1 MRGATV
7 AILYADGVEKISIH
21 APRAGGDTNATGGS
35 FKLLNIS
42 IHAPRA
48 GGDLPPG
55 NRQPLGNVISIHAP
69 RAGGDGWRDANK
81 ELPKISIHAP
91 RAGGD
96 LSLLQSGLLSYHFN
110 PRPPCGG
117 RLLPDEKSEPPRI
130 FQSTPPV
137 RGATC
142 SANWAYRNV
151 RISIHAPRAG
161 GDSGGGGER
170 RGAGR
175 FQSTPPVR
183 GATE

>member
-48 GGDLPPG
+48 GGDVWRPA
-55 NRQPLGNVISIHAP
+55 QPVIGKEISIHAP

-137 RGATC
+137 RGATPLL
-142 SANWAYRNV
+142 S
-151 RISIHAPRAG
+151 PFAG
-161 GDSGGGGER
+161 GD
-170 RGAGR
+170 A

-183 GATE
+183 GATSGLRQISRSLRYFNPRPPCGGRP

>member
-69 RAGGDGWRDANK
+69 RAGGDDKSIMEIAT
-81 ELPKISIHAP
+81 LASISIHAP

-96 LSLLQSGLLSYHFN
+96 VSG
-110 PRPPCGG
+110 
-117 RLLPDEKSEPPRI
+117 
-130 FQSTPPV
+130 Q
-137 RGATC
+137 
-142 SANWAYRNV
+142 
-151 RISIHAPRAG
+151 
-161 GDSGGGGER
+161 
-170 RGAGR
+170 
-175 FQSTPPVR
+175 
-183 GATE
+183 

>member
-1 MRGATV
+1 MSASHSVRERISIHAPRAGGDDNGNNKTTPSSDFNPRPPCGGRRLRYCTQTAWKKFQSTPPVRGATV

-48 GGDLPPG
+48 GGDVWRPA
-55 NRQPLGNVISIHAP
+55 QPVIGKEISIHAP

-96 LSLLQSGLLSYHFN
+96 GAPVVGEAFS
-110 PRPPCGG
+110 
-117 RLLPDEKSEPPRI
+117 RL

-137 RGATC
+137 RGAT
-142 SANWAYRNV
+142 
-151 RISIHAPRAG
+151 P
-161 GDSGGGGER
+161 
-170 RGAGR
+170 
-175 FQSTPPVR
+175 
-183 GATE
+183 